1 MKKYYFFILGML
13 LATGAFSQSI
23 SSYVITST
31 GSSIMSADGALYIS
45 IGEPMSTEITDGEI
59 MISQGFLNVTV
70 AGSVST
76 DDLLTETVNAY
87 PNPTGNRLTIEIPEF
102 NGVYTYTL
110 SNLMGETIKKDKLGN
125 STDHVEFSDL
135 HAGTYFMTVTKDNK
149 SSKTLKIIKI

>member
-1 MKKYYFFILGML
+1 MLGML

-31 GSSIMSADGALYIS
+31 GSSIMSADGALYLS

-70 AGSVST
+70 VGSVST
-76 DDLLTETVNAY
+76 DDLLTEVVNAY
-87 PNPTGNRLTIEIPEF
+87 PNPTGERLTIEIPEF
-102 NGVYTYTL
+102 NGEYNYNLT
-110 SNLMGETIKKDKLGN
+110 NLMGETIRTAKLGD
-125 STDHVEFSDL
+125 STDHVDFSDL
-135 HAGTYFMTVTKDNK
+135 ISGTYFMTVTKDNK